1 MADKEFTGFD
11 TLALHAGYTP
21 DPATGAAAVPIWQTS
36 SYVFRDADHAARLFA
51 LEEPGNIYTRLQNP
65 PPTCWSSVC
74 RPWKARGRP
83 GLCQRMAAITATSL
97 PCAPP
102 VTRSCPAPASMAA
115 LSPCST

>member
-65 PPTCWSSVC
+65 TTDVLEQRVSALEGGV
-74 RPWKARGRP
+74 A
-83 GLCQRMAAITATSL
+83 GLAFASGMAAITAPLSTL
-97 PCAPP
+97 CA
-102 VTRSCPAPASMAA
+102 A
-115 LSPCST
+115 CST